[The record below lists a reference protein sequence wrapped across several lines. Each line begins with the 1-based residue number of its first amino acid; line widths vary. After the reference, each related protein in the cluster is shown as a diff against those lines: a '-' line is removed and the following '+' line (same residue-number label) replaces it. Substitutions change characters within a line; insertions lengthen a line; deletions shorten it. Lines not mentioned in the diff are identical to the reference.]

1 MANCLGEPI
10 DQYLTPHGKH
20 DLWGLWYN
28 DKIEAEHLLQDKRAS
43 SWTGQRKALVKSDGK
58 VCMLSNF
65 HQFVG
70 RFMTF
75 GICL

>member
-1 MANCLGEPI
+1 MGSMI
-10 DQYLTPHGKH
+10 FGV
-20 DLWGLWYN
+20 LWYPRYIKEVYN